1 MFLKK
6 YFCKVSIAALA
17 FLGAGGP
24 LWAKGSSEL
33 LYTEPFDL
41 AAGGT
46 TLTRASQE
54 GIVFANPALLPLGGA
69 WIRWVGFQA
78 GFILDRDLAQSAQNG
93 SLGSTDDSGK
103 KDYVGE
109 LFSRSL
115 HLGQTA
121 TLSFLNQNFAVSA
134 FDRVEVDIEGE
145 RFGENGLPSV
155 NFAVEAYGGVVTSYA
170 LRPVRWFS
178 LGFTAKYL
186 YASEPE
192 IKVPLTDQEKIRQLS
207 SDTSALR
214 NEIAL
219 NQGRGSDLGMLFL
232 WQGPH
237 LDLSMGLK
245 IEDLGGTR
253 FTGDQ
258 ERFPQTYNAGFGLAL
273 HGSKEVLHLS
283 LDYRDITKSYEEEKT
298 FKKIYLGARFML
310 RNMLG
315 VACGL
320 YQGIPTAGLR
330 LDLLLFKLGVTA
342 YGRELGTYPGDRQ
355 RNMIMVYTSFG
366 F

>member
-1 MFLKK
+1 MFLRNS
-6 YFCKVSIAALA
+6 FGKVSIAV
-17 FLGAGGP
+17 LGLGVPSAT
-24 LWAKGSSEL
+24 LMAKSSNEL

-69 WIRWVGFQA
+69 WVRWLGFQA
-78 GFILDRDLAQSAQNG
+78 GFMLDRDLAESAQSG
-93 SLGSTDDSGK
+93 SIGGAAGAEDS
-103 KDYVGE
+103 DFVDQ

-115 HLGQTA
+115 HFGQTA
-121 TLSFLNQNFAVSA
+121 TLSFLNQNFAVSV
-134 FDRVEVDIEGE
+134 FDRVELDVAGE
-145 RFGENGLPSV
+145 RFGDGGLPSV
-155 NFAVEAYGGVVTSYA
+155 NFGVEAYGGVLTSYA

-178 LGFTAKYL
+178 LGVTAKHL

-192 IKVPLTDQEKIRQLS
+192 IKVPVTDQEKIRQLTTN
-207 SDTSALR
+207 TSELT

-219 NQGRGSDLGMLFL
+219 NQGTGSDVGMLFL
-232 WQGPH
+232 WQGYH

-245 IEDLGGTR
+245 VEDVGGTR

-258 ERFPQTYNAGFGLAL
+258 QAFPQTYNAGFGLAL
-273 HGSKEVLHLS
+273 HGTKEVLHLS
-283 LDYRDITKSYEEEKT
+283 LDYRDIGNAYDEKT
-298 FKKIYLGARFML
+298 FKKVYLGARLMI
-310 RNMLG
+310 RNIFG

-355 RNMIMVYTSFG
+355 RNMVMIYTSFG

>member
-6 YFCKVSIAALA
+6 YFCKVSFAVLVLSSSVAPLLA
-17 FLGAGGP
+17 
-24 LWAKGSSEL
+24 KSSNEL

-69 WIRWVGFQA
+69 WVRWLGFQA
-78 GFILDRDLAQSAQNG
+78 GFMLDRDLAQSAQGGGLEGATG
-93 SLGSTDDSGK
+93 SGETDFVDQ
-103 KDYVGE
+103 
-109 LFSRSL
+109 LFSKSL

-121 TLSFLNQNFAVSA
+121 TLSFLNQNFAVSV
-134 FDRVEVDIEGE
+134 FDRVELDVAGE
-145 RFGENGLPSV
+145 RFGDSGLPSV
-155 NFAVEAYGGVVTSYA
+155 NFGVEAYGGVLTSYA

-178 LGFTAKYL
+178 LGVTAKYL

-192 IKVPLTDQEKIRQLS
+192 IKVPVTDQEKIRQLS
-207 SDTSALR
+207 SDTSSLR
-214 NEIAL
+214 DEIAF
-219 NQGRGSDLGMLFL
+219 NQGTGSDLGMLFL
-232 WQGPH
+232 WQGHH

-258 ERFPQTYNAGFGLAL
+258 ESFPQTYNAGLGLAL
-273 HGSKEVLHLS
+273 HGTKEVLHLS
-283 LDYRDITKSYEEEKT
+283 LDYRDISNAYDEKT
-298 FKKIYLGARFML
+298 FKKVYLGARFML
-310 RNMLG
+310 RNMVG

-330 LDLLLFKLGVTA
+330 LDLLLFKLGITA

-355 RNMIMVYTSFG
+355 RNMVMLYTSFG

>member
-17 FLGAGGP
+17 FLGAAGP
-24 LWAKGSSEL
+24 LWGKSSNEL

-78 GFILDRDLAQSAQNG
+78 GFILDRDLAQSAQSG
-93 SLGSTDDSGK
+93 SLGGATGSGES
-103 KDYVGE
+103 DFVDE

-121 TLSFLNQNFAVSA
+121 TLSFLNQNFAISV
-134 FDRVEVDIEGE
+134 FDRVEVDIAGE
-145 RFGENGLPSV
+145 RFGDDGLPSV
-155 NFAVEAYGGVVTSYA
+155 NFAVEAYGGVLTSYA

-178 LGFTAKYL
+178 LGLTAKHL

-214 NEIAL
+214 DQIAL
-219 NQGRGSDLGMLFL
+219 NQGTGSDLGMLFL
-232 WQGPH
+232 WQGHH

-258 ERFPQTYNAGFGLAL
+258 DSFPQTYNVGLGLAL
-273 HGSKEVLHLS
+273 HGTKEVLHLS
-283 LDYRDITKSYEEEKT
+283 LDYRDITNAYEEKA
-298 FKKIYLGARFML
+298 FKKLYLGARFML

-355 RNMIMVYTSFG
+355 RNMVMIYTSLG